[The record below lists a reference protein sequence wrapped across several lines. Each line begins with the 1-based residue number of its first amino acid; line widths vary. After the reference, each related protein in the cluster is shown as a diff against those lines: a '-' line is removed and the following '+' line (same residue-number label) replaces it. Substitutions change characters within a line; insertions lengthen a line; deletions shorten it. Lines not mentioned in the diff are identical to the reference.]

1 MKNNKGIGADGGG
14 MLQLALR
21 PKGRNNRINPVATNE
36 SGCLPHPFSGN
47 PSLVRDHNGFTLI
60 EIIMVISIL
69 GVLSLI
75 SFAFLGRTADTYQMA
90 SSQGKM
96 NGELWVGMER
106 MVRELQYTNAAA
118 NITAPALGATGS
130 TLTFTKPA
138 CAICQDT
145 STAVSYTL
153 TGTQLLRTTATMANQ
168 IVADGITAFSVARTA
183 QNVLT
188 ITLTKTD
195 GSNSMT
201 MTESVY
207 PHPSANLSE
216 DIL

>member
-1 MKNNKGIGADGGG
+1 MKNEK
-14 MLQLALR
+14 
-21 PKGRNNRINPVATNE
+21 
-36 SGCLPHPFSGN
+36 
-47 PSLVRDHNGFTLI
+47 GFTLI

-96 NGELWVGMER
+96 NGELWVATER
-106 MVRELQYTNAAA
+106 MVRELQYTNASG
-118 NITAPALGATGS
+118 NITVPALGGTGS

-153 TGTQLLRTTATMANQ
+153 TGTQILRTTAKMANQ
-168 IVADGITAFSVARTA
+168 VVADGISAFTVARTA
-183 QNVLT
+183 QNVVT
-188 ITLTKTD
+188 ISITKAD
-195 GSNSMT
+195 SFSNSMT

-216 DIL
+216 DIK